1 MQLAFLLGNKRIEMK
16 TVKIVLLIAVV
27 AISSCKKDKTVVGG
41 DTKSPLSIPSTYSSP
56 SFSTNASVELDVAGQ
71 LGSLTTYMKK
81 AQDASFKLNKDS
93 LNYFFSGN
101 GNPSLK
107 TVAGSYY
114 ANLIENT
121 WFDIMVASSQN
132 TYDPTN
138 GASATVGGV
147 FGGRLLNAKG
157 KENIQEIEKGLYLAA
172 LFNHLINVSNGTI
185 TEASIDKMLA
195 VIGGNPSFP
204 NSYTSNVNSPDKY
217 VLKYV
222 SRRDKNDGNG
232 FYTNIKNG
240 FLKLKAAVAA
250 GDEYKTEQN
259 AAIAAIRSNIEKSMA
274 ATNINYCYGA
284 LSKLSAT
291 NPTNAD
297 KAGALH
303 DLGEAI
309 GFIHGLK
316 AVPASARIITDAQ
329 VDEII
334 TLLLAPSTGPGS
346 AYQFVTNG
354 ATYLPQLTTAQ
365 NKLKA
370 IYGFSTTEMDDFKNN
385 WVSVQGR

>member
-1 MQLAFLLGNKRIEMK
+1 MK
-16 TVKIVLLIAVV
+16 IYNILILIGL
-27 AISSCKKDKTVVGG
+27 ISITSCKKDKTVI
-41 DTKSPLSIPSTYSSP
+41 DTKTPLSIPTSYVSAN
-56 SFSTNASVELDVAGQ
+56 FSTNSATELNVASQ
-71 LGSLTTYMKK
+71 LGALTTYMKK
-81 AQDASFKLNKDS
+81 GQSLSYKLIKDS
-93 LNYFFSGN
+93 LNFYFSGN
-101 GNPSLK
+101 GTPSLK
-107 TVAGSYY
+107 DVTGGYY

-132 TYDPTN
+132 SYDPTN
-138 GASATVGGV
+138 GSTATLGGV
-147 FGGRLLNAKG
+147 FEGRLLNAKG

-172 LFNHLINVSNGTI
+172 LFNQLVSVSSGTI
-185 TEASIDKMLA
+185 TEVTIDKMLA

-204 NSYTSNVNSPDKY
+204 NSYTSNVTSPDKY

-222 SRRDKNDGNG
+222 NRRDKNDGSG
-232 FYTNIKNG
+232 FYAAIKNN

-250 GDEYKTEQN
+250 GDEYKTEQTE
-259 AAIAAIRSNIEKSMA
+259 AIHAIRNNVEKAMV
-274 ATNINYCYGA
+274 ATNINYCYAA

-291 NPTNAD
+291 NPTDAD

-316 AVPASARIITDAQ
+316 AVPANARIVTDAQ
-329 VDEII
+329 LDEII
-334 TLLLAPSTGPGS
+334 TLLLAPSTGQGS
-346 AYQFVTNG
+346 VYQFVTNG

-365 NKLKA
+365 NKFKA
-370 IYGFSTTEMDDFKNN
+370 IYSFSAAEMDGFKNN